1 MAYVNLIQ
9 DNSITNGVR
18 NITLQVTDIGGLYSS
33 GITIMLAV
41 RSRNDEPDVTID
53 EVLQFTEGS
62 SSVYIIRLDLIK
74 IIDEEM
80 DNIASMNITLTAT
93 NGALDDGE
101 FLFPQS
107 ASRLLN
113 KATIT
118 DYSIYILCEGTVSE
132 YEEVLRSI
140 KYINEEDEPTYY
152 ANTATREKLQR
163 VITIKLTDNNAT
175 SPSTAVHHILVNLTL
190 VNDNIPNIT
199 LGLTDTCEASRPG
212 GSRPGIN
219 KRSARSV
226 SSHQLKRLKV
236 KRKGK
241 TILNSVSMTCCNC
254 F

>member
-1 MAYVNLIQ
+1 M
-9 DNSITNGVR
+9 
-18 NITLQVTDIGGLYSS
+18 TDIGGLSSS

-80 DNIASMNITLTAT
+80 DNIASMNITLAAT
-93 NGALDDGE
+93 NGALDDE
-101 FLFPQS
+101 ESILLQS
-107 ASRLLN
+107 DPLCN
-113 KATIT
+113 KETT
-118 DYSIYILCEGTVSE
+118 TRYSIYIQCEGTVSE

-140 KYINEEDEPTYY
+140 KYINEKDEPTYY
-152 ANTATREKLQR
+152 ANAATREKLQR
-163 VITIKLTDNNAT
+163 VITIKLTDNNET
-175 SPSTAVHHILVNLTL
+175 SPSTAVHHLLVNLTL
-190 VNDNIPNIT
+190 VNDNVPNIT
-199 LGLTDTCEASRPG
+199 LGLTGTSCEANRPG

-236 KRKGK
+236 KRKGM

-254 F
+254 I

>member
-1 MAYVNLIQ
+1 
-9 DNSITNGVR
+9 
-18 NITLQVTDIGGLYSS
+18 
-33 GITIMLAV
+33 MLAV

-80 DNIASMNITLTAT
+80 DNIASMNVTLAAT
-93 NGALDDGE
+93 NGALDDE
-101 FLFPQS
+101 ESILLQS
-107 ASRLLN
+107 DPLCN
-113 KATIT
+113 KEDIT
-118 DYSIYILCEGTVSE
+118 QYSIYIPCEGTVSQ

-140 KYINEEDEPTYY
+140 KYINEKDEPTYY
-152 ANTATREKLQR
+152 ANAATREKLQR
-163 VITIKLTDNNAT
+163 VITIKLTDNNET

-190 VNDNIPNIT
+190 VNDNVPNIT
-199 LGLTDTCEASRPG
+199 LGLTDTSCEAIRPG
-212 GSRPGIN
+212 GSGIN

-254 F
+254 I

>member
-1 MAYVNLIQ
+1 M
-9 DNSITNGVR
+9 
-18 NITLQVTDIGGLYSS
+18 TDIGGLYSS

-93 NGALDDGE
+93 NGALDDE
-101 FLFPQS
+101 ESILLQS
-107 ASRLLN
+107 DPLCD
-113 KATIT
+113 KETT
-118 DYSIYILCEGTVSE
+118 TQYSIYIPCEGTVSE

-140 KYINEEDEPTYY
+140 KYINEKDEPTYY
-152 ANTATREKLQR
+152 ANAATREKLQR
-163 VITIKLTDNNAT
+163 VITIILTDNNAT

-190 VNDNIPNIT
+190 VNDNTPNIT
-199 LGLTDTCEASRPG
+199 LGLTDASCEASRPG

-236 KRKGK
+236 KRKGM
-241 TILNSVSMTCCNC
+241 TILNSVSMTCCIIAFN
-254 F
+254 